1 MSDEEEEK
9 KQAYSDFNV
18 YLRNLINNQPKEFP
32 EEVKEKNAEEI
43 EEETV
48 GTVES
53 ESTENSDEENSFD
66 RENIDV
72 DSLVE
77 SKSGDSDSSV
87 DINSVLGGNN
97 NSNFSVEKEEEE
109 TESKQFENKEE
120 DSKNDNGSVVDEY
133 LGDSTSDDADD
144 DNQYFDPLEEQLLY
158 SSDDD
163 SVSFDDLNNDSS
175 DDDSEEEDSSSVPSD
190 KKNFSEVYGSKGK
203 YMAGKSKKTLILSCL
218 IGIFAVLL
226 FSLQIREIMGERKTS
241 KEKITNT
248 DSVNTGGYNP
258 DFGDYA
264 SRAHV
269 ADGKDQNVS
278 DFNYTESLLSTNDRT
293 EFKKEETPKYNS
305 NSNQTYSGS
314 SAPTSSSWTDAVE
327 SPIRYQGFNGSGPGN
342 HFDMIGNQ
350 SGLPAGYNG
359 YNSMG
364 NYDGAQN
371 YIDGYNQLLNNLG
384 GIVQQ
389 NNNQNNNRRNFNDG
403 SYDKNATSSINYIP
417 ENSLYPGTI
426 IHAVLISG
434 INTDYPGAITA
445 RVLNNVYDSKTGKNL
460 LIPSGSILRGSY
472 SSASIGINRIQI
484 AWTELILNRDGK
496 DYYVNLGSMVGV
508 DRQGYS
514 GIKGTLNDH
523 AFAYVKA
530 MGLSAMFSLLNSNV
544 YKVTNAQKSQT
555 KRQLIAE
562 SQDIANNLSDKIL
575 DRALV
580 IEPTVTVKPGT
591 LISVDV
597 DKILTLVPYS
607 KDIPTQRYVRKK

>member
-1 MSDEEEEK
+1 MNDEDK
-9 KQAYSDFNV
+9 GKIKAFSDFNG

-32 EEVKEKNAEEI
+32 EEVKEENVEVSEEDT
-43 EEETV
+43 EKSDGAV
-48 GTVES
+48 QSES
-53 ESTENSDEENSFD
+53 EEDSFEK
-66 RENIDV
+66 ENIDV

-97 NSNFSVEKEEEE
+97 TNNVTDKNEKEE
-109 TESKQFENKEE
+109 TESEEE
-120 DSKNDNGSVVDEY
+120 DSGHESDDIVDNY
-133 LGDSTSDDADD
+133 LGDSISSDSDD
-144 DNQYFDPLEEQLLY
+144 DNHYFDPLEEQLLY

-163 SVSFDDLNNDSS
+163 SVSFDDLNNNS
-175 DDDSEEEDSSSVPSD
+175 DDDENTEEDDSISVPSD
-190 KKNFSEVYGSKGK
+190 KKKFSEVHGSKGK

-218 IGIFAVLL
+218 IGIFAILL
-226 FSLQIREIMGERKTS
+226 VSLEIKKIMGERKTS
-241 KEKITNT
+241 KEQASNT
-248 DSVNTGGYNP
+248 DSVNTGDYNP

-269 ADGKDQNVS
+269 ADSKDQNVS
-278 DFNYTESLLSTNDRT
+278 DFNYTENLLLTNDRK
-293 EFKKEETPKYNS
+293 EYQKEEQPKYNP

-314 SAPTSSSWTDAVE
+314 SAPASSSWSDAVE
-327 SPIRYQGFNGSGPGN
+327 SSIRYQGFNGSGSGN
-342 HFDMIGNQ
+342 YIAMTGKENGITV
-350 SGLPAGYNG
+350 GYNG
-359 YNSMG
+359 YNPMG
-364 NYDGAQN
+364 NYDGAQS
-371 YIDGYNQLLNNLG
+371 YIDGYNQLVDNLSENVLG
-384 GIVQQ
+384 
-389 NNNQNNNRRNFNDG
+389 NTNQNNNRRNFNNG
-403 SYDKNATSSINYIP
+403 SYDKNASSSINYIP
-417 ENSLYPGTI
+417 ENSLYPGTV

-472 SSASIGINRIQI
+472 SSASIGIKRIQI
-484 AWTELILNRDGK
+484 AWTDLILNRDGK
-496 DYYVNLGSMVGV
+496 DYFVSLGSMIGV

-562 SQDIANNLSDKIL
+562 SQDIANNLTDKIL
-575 DRALV
+575 ERALV

-607 KDIPTQRYVRKK
+607 KDIPTQRYIRKK

>member
-1 MSDEEEEK
+1 MNDEDEGK
-9 KQAYSDFNV
+9 IKAFSDFNG

-32 EEVKEKNAEEI
+32 EEVKEENVEVSEEDT
-43 EEETV
+43 EKSDGAV
-48 GTVES
+48 QSES
-53 ESTENSDEENSFD
+53 EEDSFEK
-66 RENIDV
+66 ENIDV

-97 NSNFSVEKEEEE
+97 TNNVTDKNEKEE
-109 TESKQFENKEE
+109 TESEEE
-120 DSKNDNGSVVDEY
+120 DSGHDSDDIVDNY
-133 LGDSTSDDADD
+133 LGDSISSDSDD
-144 DNQYFDPLEEQLLY
+144 DNHYFDPLEEQLLY

-163 SVSFDDLNNDSS
+163 SVSFDDLNNDSEN
-175 DDDSEEEDSSSVPSD
+175 DENPEEDGSFSVPQD
-190 KKNFSEVYGSKGK
+190 KKKFSEVHGSKGK

-218 IGIFAVLL
+218 IGIFAILL
-226 FSLQIREIMGERKTS
+226 VSLEIKKIMGERKTS
-241 KEKITNT
+241 KEQASNT
-248 DSVNTGGYNP
+248 DSVNTGDYNP

-269 ADGKDQNVS
+269 ADSKDQNVS
-278 DFNYTESLLSTNDRT
+278 DFNYTENLLLTNDRK
-293 EFKKEETPKYNS
+293 EYQKEEQPKYNP

-314 SAPTSSSWTDAVE
+314 SAPASSSWSDAVE
-327 SPIRYQGFNGSGPGN
+327 SSIRYQGFNGSGSGN
-342 HFDMIGNQ
+342 YIAMTGKENGI
-350 SGLPAGYNG
+350 PVGYNG
-359 YNSMG
+359 YNPMG
-364 NYDGAQN
+364 NYDGAQS
-371 YIDGYNQLLNNLG
+371 YIDGYNQLVDNLSG
-384 GIVQQ
+384 NVLG
-389 NNNQNNNRRNFNDG
+389 NTNQNNNRRNFNNG
-403 SYDKNATSSINYIP
+403 SYDKNASSSINYIP
-417 ENSLYPGTI
+417 ENSLYPGTV

-472 SSASIGINRIQI
+472 SSASIGIKRIQI
-484 AWTELILNRDGK
+484 AWTDLILNRDGK
-496 DYYVNLGSMVGV
+496 DYFVSLGSMIGV

-562 SQDIANNLSDKIL
+562 SQDIANNLTDKIL

-607 KDIPTQRYVRKK
+607 KDIPTQRYIRKR

>member
-1 MSDEEEEK
+1 MSDEDEGK
-9 KQAYSDFNV
+9 RKAFSDFNG

-32 EEVKEKNAEEI
+32 EEEKEEI
-43 EEETV
+43 KKSV
-48 GTVES
+48 SSVES
-53 ESTENSDEENSFD
+53 ESEDDSIQSESEEDSFEK
-66 RENIDV
+66 ENIDV

-97 NSNFSVEKEEEE
+97 NSKVPYENVKDEI
-109 TESKQFENKEE
+109 ESEE
-120 DSKNDNGSVVDEY
+120 DSGNDSDSVIDNY
-133 LGDSTSDDADD
+133 LGDSTSGDSND
-144 DNQYFDPLEEQLLY
+144 DNHYFDPLEEQLLY
-158 SSDDD
+158 SSDVD
-163 SVSFDDLNNDSS
+163 SVSFDDLNNDSEN
-175 DDDSEEEDSSSVPSD
+175 DENPEEDGSFSVPQD
-190 KKNFSEVYGSKGK
+190 KKKFSEVHGSKGK

-218 IGIFAVLL
+218 IGIFAILL
-226 FSLQIREIMGERKTS
+226 ISLEMRKIMDDRKTS

-248 DSVNTGGYNP
+248 DSVNTGDYNP

-269 ADGKDQNVS
+269 ADSKDQNVS
-278 DFNYTESLLSTNDRT
+278 DINYTESLLLTDDRT
-293 EFKKEETPKYNS
+293 EYKKEEPPKYNPA
-305 NSNQTYSGS
+305 SNQTYSPS
-314 SAPTSSSWTDAVE
+314 SVPASSSWSDAVE
-327 SPIRYQGFNGSGPGN
+327 SSIRYQGFNGSGPGN
-342 HFDMIGNQ
+342 YIAMTGKENSI
-350 SGLPAGYNG
+350 PVGYNG
-359 YNSMG
+359 YNPMD
-364 NYDGAQN
+364 NYDGAQS
-371 YIDGYNQLLNNLG
+371 YIDGYNQLMNNLSG
-384 GIVQQ
+384 NAAG
-389 NNNQNNNRRNFNDG
+389 NSNQNNNRRNFNNG
-403 SYDKNATSSINYIP
+403 SYDKNASSSINYIP
-417 ENSLYPGTI
+417 ENSLYPGTV
-426 IHAVLISG
+426 IHAVLVSG

-472 SSASIGINRIQI
+472 SSASIGIKRIQI
-484 AWTELILNRDGK
+484 AWTDLILNRDGK
-496 DYYVNLGSMVGV
+496 DYFVSLGSMIGV

-514 GIKGTLNDH
+514 GIKGSLNDH

-562 SQDIANNLSDKIL
+562 SQDIANSLTDKIL

-597 DKILTLVPYS
+597 DKILTLVPFS
-607 KDIPTQRYVRKK
+607 KDIPTQRYIRKK